1 MTAQWPNLIKTELF
15 FQDTWIADSRKASE
29 TSNFSQ
35 FSQFSF
41 QKFCILD
48 KNFDHYLIFNPIR
61 SDSPLKIQNFGKFCR
76 TVNQVYF
83 QLISQQTKLLMEQ
96 QQKINSLRQ
105 IIFGGQNQNL
115 SQSEPDASSI
125 LRLQMAAQ
133 LQVNTNDVIIFFI
146 ILIFRLNQL
155 SVWLQIWVKLL
166 PLLILVVPFPEVHQV
181 QVQLWPLVPLA
192 PIYFVPVSND
202 QPQRHS
208 RHQSHRQIISSRP
221 LVRANVLPRPR

>member
-41 QKFCILD
+41 RNFCILD

-61 SDSPLKIQNFGKFCR
+61 SDSPLKIQKFGKFRR

-115 SQSEPDASSI
+115 NQSEPDASSI

-133 LQVNTNDVIIFFI
+133 LQVNTNDVIICFI
-146 ILIFRLNQL
+146 IIIFRLNQL
-155 SVWLQIWVKLL
+155 SVQIWVKLL
-166 PLLILVVPFPEVHQV
+166 PLLISVVLFPEVHQV

-192 PIYFVPVSND
+192 QIYFVPVSND
-202 QPQRHS
+202 QRQRHF
-208 RHQSHRQIISSRP
+208 RHQSHRQTISSRP
-221 LVRANVLPRPR
+221 LVRANVLPHPR

>member
-41 QKFCILD
+41 RNFCILD

-61 SDSPLKIQNFGKFCR
+61 SDSPLKIQKFGKFRR

-115 SQSEPDASSI
+115 NQSEPDASSI

-133 LQVNTNDVIIFFI
+133 LQVNTNDVIICFI
-146 ILIFRLNQL
+146 IIIFRLNQL
-155 SVWLQIWVKLL
+155 SVQIWVKLL
-166 PLLILVVPFPEVHQV
+166 PLPILVVPFPEVHQV

-192 PIYFVPVSND
+192 QIYFVPVSND
-202 QPQRHS
+202 QPQHHS
-208 RHQSHRQIISSRP
+208 HHQSHRQIISSHP
-221 LVRANVLPRPR
+221 LVKANVLPHPR